1 MWVDVKTNSQLEAE
15 RKARVGVAETQP
27 PVLSGL
33 AGDMRRKW
41 EQAKRAKNTI
51 EQAFL
56 RAKRQR
62 DGQYEPQKLA
72 SIKATFGAEYIPVY
86 MMVTETKCRAAES
99 WIKDIL
105 LQPDEEPWDI
115 EPTPIPDI
123 PEQLDMQIMS
133 NVMYTLYQQ
142 AIQMSQER
150 GMPFD
155 VNEFKELVKSLTP
168 EIKGY
173 IRKQVKKKAK
183 EAAKQM
189 KEKISDQF
197 AEGDWYDSLEDCIFD
212 IVTYGV
218 CFMKGPQ
225 MNKDLLRRSTQDEST
240 GKWTNQVESE
250 IIPKWQ
256 RRSPFNIYPAP
267 DAVGVED
274 TYIFDLMHLTPK
286 NLTDLLDVPG
296 YSNDEIRACL
306 SEYRNGGLKEWISIE
321 SEKARLEQ
329 RESMATYESEK
340 IDCLHY
346 MGSAQGQHLLD
357 WGLEAEEIEDP
368 LLEYNVEAWMIG
380 THIIKAM
387 VNPDPLQKK
396 PLCKACFNDDPDSFW
411 GRGGVPALI
420 EDIQKICNALARAIV
435 NNVGMAAG
443 PQVEYDKERLHGN
456 VPQLVPWKVWI
467 STGNQ
472 MRQTPAIKFYMPPL
486 VADRLQMLYEFFLGL
501 ADEDSG
507 IPRYAQGST
516 QVGGAGKT
524 ASGLSM
530 LMTHAAR
537 GVKMF
542 IKNIDRGIIQ
552 KSVQKQFYYNLDY
565 EELDIEMIGDV
576 KVVARGSSS
585 LIAKEQRAVRMTE
598 FMTVTNNP
606 LDAQIIGMNGRKN
619 LLEETAKSLEID
631 PSILFE
637 EFEFDKDSFNNVM
650 NSQQMGQSQGQ
661 LPPGQGQ
668 PQTAM
673 EQSGSAKAPA
683 NLDVAGNVKSGRD
696 YTLFRGQE

>member
-1 MWVDVKTNSQLEAE
+1 MLDYKTNSQLEEE
-15 RKARVGVAETQP
+15 RKIRVGTTETLP
-27 PVLSGL
+27 PVLTGL
-33 AGDMRRKW
+33 AGDIRRKW

-72 SIKATFGAEYIPVY
+72 SIQATFGTDYIPVY

-105 LQPDEEPWDI
+105 LQPDEEPWDL

-123 PEQLDMQIMS
+123 PDQLDMQIMS
-133 NVMYTLYQQ
+133 QVMYTFYQQ
-142 AIQMSQER
+142 AVMMAQER
-150 GMPFD
+150 GIPFD
-155 VNEFKELVKSLTP
+155 INEFKSLTASLMP
-168 EIKGY
+168 EIKLY
-173 IRKQVKKKAK
+173 LKKQVKKKAK
-183 EAAKQM
+183 EAARQM

-197 AEGDWYDSLEDCIFD
+197 AEGEWYDSLEDCIFD

-218 CFMKGPQ
+218 CFMKGPL
-225 MNKDLLRRSTQDEST
+225 MNKDILRRAKQDEMT
-240 GKWTNQVESE
+240 GKWTSNIESE

-267 DAVGVED
+267 DAVGTD
-274 TYIFDLMHLTPK
+274 DSYIFDLINLTPK
-286 NLTDLLDVPG
+286 QLSDLLGVPG
-296 YSNDEIRACL
+296 YSENEIRACL
-306 SEYRNGGLKEWISIE
+306 SEYRNGGLKEWISIA
-321 SEKARLEQ
+321 SEKAFLEK
-329 RESMATYESEK
+329 RESMSVYESEK

-357 WGLEAEEIEDP
+357 WGLEAEEITDP
-368 LLEYNVEAWMIG
+368 LLEYNIEAYMIG

-396 PLCKACFNDDPDSFW
+396 PICKACFNDDPDSFW

-420 EDIQKICNALARAIV
+420 EDIQTICNSIARAIV
-435 NNVGMAAG
+435 NNVGIAAG
-443 PQVEYDKERLHGN
+443 PQVEFDKDRLMGN
-456 VPQLVPWKVWI
+456 VPQLVPWKVWL

-486 VADRLQMLYEFFLGL
+486 VADRLQLLYEFFLRL

-507 IPRYAQGST
+507 IPRYAHGST
-516 QVGGAGKT
+516 QVGGSGKT

-552 KSVQKQFYYNLDY
+552 KSVQKQFFYNLDY

-576 KVVARGSSS
+576 KVVPKGSSS
-585 LIAKEQRAVRMTE
+585 LIAKEQQAVRRTE

-606 LDAQIIGMNGRKN
+606 LDAQIIGISGRKY
-619 LLEETAKSLEID
+619 LIQEVAKSLEMD
-631 PSILFE
+631 TEALFQE
-637 EFEFDKDSFNNVM
+637 EGFEKESFDRFM
-650 NSQQMGQSQGQ
+650 NPQQQ
-661 LPPGQGQ
+661 LP
-668 PQTAM
+668 QTSM
-673 EQSGSAKAPA
+673 EQSGSAPKPMSTD
-683 NLDVAGNVKSGRD
+683 LAGNQVQGTENR
-696 YTLFRGQE
+696 LFQEAE